1 MLVASNGGGG
11 KGEWSLEQLPNASSS
26 TVELL
31 TETQRY
37 ALLGDDGSAGAGAGQ
52 CHLQEQTCYPGND
65 AAQLVL
71 GTVDECCTACA
82 GNASCAGFTFRQN
95 PPGQPTCFLKTV
107 LRGASRSGCTSGFK
121 SGSHPLPPLP
131 PAPNPAPPVPS
142 GHLLYSTHQP
152 PPVQPHLACTRP
164 GTRRTG
170 SDIATLCCPQTSS
183 TTLASTRRSPSRSTP
198 PPSPSSQPSP
208 PSTPRRRCRRR
219 WAIRLARPSAASTR
233 LTTVRRSSTSGRG
246 ATERCGMGW

>member
-1 MLVASNGGGG
+1 MRSVDGFKLMLVASNGGGG

-37 ALLGDDGSAGAGAGQ
+37 ALLGDDGSVGAGAGQ

-107 LRGASRSGCTSGFK
+107 LRGASRSGCTSGYK

-142 GHLLYSTHQP
+142 GHLLYSTHP
-152 PPVQPHLACTRP
+152 THCA
-164 GTRRTG
+164 
-170 SDIATLCCPQTSS
+170 A
-183 TTLASTRRSPSRSTP
+183 PSRLRKTGH
-198 PPSPSSQPSP
+198 Q
-208 PSTPRRRCRRR
+208 TH
-219 WAIRLARPSAASTR
+219 RL
-233 LTTVRRSSTSGRG
+233 
-246 ATERCGMGW
+246 

>member
-1 MLVASNGGGG
+1 MRSVDGFKLMLVASNGGGG

-37 ALLGDDGSAGAGAGQ
+37 ALLGHGGAGSVGAGAGAQ

-107 LRGASRSGCTSGFK
+107 LRGASRSGCTSGYK

-142 GHLLYSTHQP
+142 GHLLYST
-152 PPVQPHLACTRP
+152 
-164 GTRRTG
+164 
-170 SDIATLCCPQTSS
+170 CP
-183 TTLASTRRSPSRSTP
+183 APNPAPSRSRLCKTGP
-198 PPSPSSQPSP
+198 ASHSAS
-208 PSTPRRRCRRR
+208 
-219 WAIRLARPSAASTR
+219 RLATHRLLTSQYFAARRP
-233 LTTVRRSSTSGRG
+233 
-246 ATERCGMGW
+246 

>member
-1 MLVASNGGGG
+1 MRSVDGFKLMLVASNGGGG

-37 ALLGDDGSAGAGAGQ
+37 ALLGHGGAGSIGAGAGAQ

-107 LRGASRSGCTSGFK
+107 LRGASRSGCTSGYK

-142 GHLLYSTHQP
+142 GHLLYSTCPAQP
-152 PPVQPHLACTRP
+152 PTQPPLGLVCARP
-164 GTRRTG
+164 APRLTRRLVSPRTG
-170 SDIATLCCPQTSS
+170 C
-183 TTLASTRRSPSRSTP
+183 
-198 PPSPSSQPSP
+198 
-208 PSTPRRRCRRR
+208 
-219 WAIRLARPSAASTR
+219 
-233 LTTVRRSSTSGRG
+233 
-246 ATERCGMGW
+246 